1 MQAHQDYWLH
11 VIDKGKKKI
20 PDLEVYVVNVHP
32 SKGESIP
39 DDDHD
44 GVKDR
49 INDIIFFDRNSH
61 YDENVTDTATDYTV
75 IITKLKHIA
84 KGFMSS
90 DKIDAF
96 EDDFENWLKMT
107 DAKSK
112 SNKGEN
118 RTYRDILYGGFKL
131 TNVIRIEHK
140 GYENSISGKISD
152 FTSKTIKHLIQQG
165 KEDASDLVNG
175 SKGTSNKS

>member
-1 MQAHQDYWLH
+1 MYILLKETD
-11 VIDKGKKKI
+11 
-20 PDLEVYVVNVHP
+20 
-32 SKGESIP
+32 IP

-61 YDENVTDTATDYTV
+61 YDENVTYTATDYTV
-75 IITKLKHIA
+75 IIDRLKRIV
-84 KGFMSS
+84 KGLMSS

-96 EDDFENWLKMT
+96 EDDFENLLKT
-107 DAKSK
+107 TEAKSK

-118 RTYRDILYGGFKL
+118 RTYRDLLYGGFKL

-175 SKGTSNKS
+175 SKSTSNKS